1 MRESSNFC
9 NAVTEHFAFLGK
21 FGAIASGTRRVGGA
35 DPRDAS
41 IASRYI
47 GPDWRIDIGW
57 SSIELSLA
65 ILIKIDRSNFSRADS
80 YVYFEPFVEFATDG
94 QEKAVVPYITENM
107 SIRSI
112 ENAMQRRQSV
122 FELGLEPVV
131 AALSRKA
138 ERLLPRVLAAPTDEI
153 LAYHVWM
160 SKIR

>member
-1 MRESSNFC
+1 
-9 NAVTEHFAFLGK
+9 
-21 FGAIASGTRRVGGA
+21 
-35 DPRDAS
+35 
-41 IASRYI
+41 
-47 GPDWRIDIGW
+47 
-57 SSIELSLA
+57 
-65 ILIKIDRSNFSRADS
+65 
-80 YVYFEPFVEFATDG
+80 
-94 QEKAVVPYITENM
+94 M